1 MRPAAGP
8 SGGRKTDGL
17 PGQAGAGGARGR
29 RSGYVP
35 GRAVRPG
42 RRVGG
47 DRGAGCAGAAGA
59 RLRCFGEQNPEGAA
73 ERAEDA
79 AEPGFGG
86 DEGAGFGF
94 GEEGAELRG
103 GGGGFGHRGE
113 QPAPAAR
120 QVRRAAGAGRGRG
133 GFARTRRRGAGGEA
147 GEAGDSALQAG
158 PEQDGHGVRIG
169 EGRAGP
175 RRFAHERPVSAAPGD
190 GGAEG
195 VEDRGE
201 AGGQV
206 HAAQKTMDGRGWA
219 IFFFARRLC
228 DLGHAGNSI
237 SGLSIETTRYG

>member
-1 MRPAAGP
+1 MG
-8 SGGRKTDGL
+8 SGGRGR
-17 PGQAGAGGARGR
+17 GARAAERIRAGL
-29 RSGYVP
+29 

-120 QVRRAAGAGRGRG
+120 QVRRAAGAGRARG
-133 GFARTRRRGAGGEA
+133 GFARARTRRRCAGGEA
-147 GEAGDSALQAG
+147 GKAGDGALQAG
-158 PEQDGHGVRIG
+158 PEQDGQGVGIG
-169 EGRAGP
+169 EGGAAPALP
-175 RRFAHERPVSAAPGD
+175 RRFTSERPGSTAPGD
-190 GGAEG
+190 CGAEG
-195 VEDRGE
+195 VKDRGE

-206 HAAQKTMDGRGWA
+206 HAEQKTMDGRGWA
-219 IFFFARRLC
+219 IVFHAHRLC
-228 DLGHAGNSI
+228 DRGHLAASQISI
-237 SGLSIETTRYG
+237 TIPT